1 MKEYITK
8 KEYEEIIKEKERF
21 KNLFQVLKID
31 SEEVI
36 KEERKNNIITYFCIA
51 SNKEKTYI
59 TFYNSD
65 SQDLIQVLLSEEI
78 NIYDYLEENLIE
90 EVNVEKPQDDY
101 NYRGFNFK
109 YQEEPYFIKQI
120 FKGIKFENT
129 ELIKEINEEIKFYKD
144 KIIEERQDIF
154 DYTKTNNI
162 LNKYKFEMEEKSNE
176 EN

>member
-1 MKEYITK
+1 M
-8 KEYEEIIKEKERF
+8 
-21 KNLFQVLKID
+21 
-31 SEEVI
+31 
-36 KEERKNNIITYFCIA
+36 
-51 SNKEKTYI
+51 
-59 TFYNSD
+59 
-65 SQDLIQVLLSEEI
+65 
-78 NIYDYLEENLIE
+78 E
-90 EVNVEKPQDDY
+90 EVNVEKPQDNF

-109 YQEEPYFIKQI
+109 YLEEPYFINQI

-176 EN
+176 KD